1 VNKIQFLY
9 IQECPH
15 SEITWSLLAQS
26 LETLGIQINVERIEI
41 HDDLEADHYSFQGS
55 PSIKVDGVDLWEQKR
70 DEYHMGCRVYPT
82 PSGLI
87 GHPTLEMLVERLR
100 TIQSNTTVK

>member
-1 VNKIQFLY
+1 MNKIQFLY

-15 SEITWSLLAQS
+15 SETTWRLLTQS
-26 LETLGIQINVERIEI
+26 LDTLGIQIEVERIEI
-41 HDDLEADHYSFQGS
+41 HDDLEADHYCFQGS

-70 DEYHMGCRVYPT
+70 DEYHMGYRAYTT
-82 PSGLI
+82 PVGLI

-100 TIQSNTTVK
+100 TIHTNITVN